1 MVHPVVPQVIDLA
14 TPVAE
19 QLGLEVVS
27 AVFYTNQK
35 PPVLRVDIR
44 NQTQDTG
51 LDDCERMS
59 RELEAALDEVD
70 LIPSAYVLEVSS
82 PGTSRILD
90 SDREFIAF
98 RGFPVVVSTREPFEG
113 QQEWVGQLVRRDEQA
128 VHLTQKGRTLAI
140 PRDLVYRVQ
149 LCDR

>member
-1 MVHPVVPQVIDLA
+1 
-14 TPVAE
+14 
-19 QLGLEVVS
+19 
-27 AVFYTNQK
+27 
-35 PPVLRVDIR
+35 
-44 NQTQDTG
+44 
-51 LDDCERMS
+51 
-59 RELEAALDEVD
+59 
-70 LIPSAYVLEVSS
+70 VLEISS